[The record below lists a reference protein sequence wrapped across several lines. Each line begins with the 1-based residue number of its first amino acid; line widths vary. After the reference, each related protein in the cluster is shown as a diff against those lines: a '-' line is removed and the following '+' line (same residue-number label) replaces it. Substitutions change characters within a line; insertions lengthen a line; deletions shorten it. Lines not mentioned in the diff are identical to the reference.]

1 MEKQCQDFFVDYNSL
16 ACPERHGRCGSGMV

>member
-1 MEKQCQDFFVDYNSL
+1 MEKQCQVFFIVYYSL